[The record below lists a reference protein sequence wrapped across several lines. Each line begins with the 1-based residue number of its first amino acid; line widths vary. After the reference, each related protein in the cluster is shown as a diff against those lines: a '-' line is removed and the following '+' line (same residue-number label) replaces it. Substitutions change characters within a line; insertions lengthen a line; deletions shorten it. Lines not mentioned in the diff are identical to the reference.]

1 MKALPD
7 GNLEHFWLRKIKKQF
22 YRKKLKALDA

>member
-1 MKALPD
+1 MTPMKALPD

-22 YRKKLKALDA
+22 YRKKL